1 MNKDIENRIRGTI
14 LASACANSLG
24 GASLGLTRKEIMFA
38 GGLYGFHNFM
48 KALPK
53 SLLPDY
59 RPGDLLSDTLAALK
73 LSDSLI
79 ANHGT
84 FVAPDF
90 KQRLSELL
98 AEDDFLNYST
108 GAHCLLQLR
117 KLTDGEPIEA
127 ESDEDSSHV
136 SAAARAYPAGCLP
149 AGCDIAKIAVE
160 QARLSHPDDRVAA
173 AAAVLAR
180 SVSFF
185 VSGKRL
191 DDETSVRHYV
201 KEHFEIAAAIDER
214 FAEAWDDIAPDL
226 DYISPARELP
236 YSLINVDSHVTEAVP
251 TAVGIFLIFR
261 HNLEE
266 AVSAAAS
273 AGGDTDT
280 VAAIVGALSGA
291 YHGASAIPEHWLKQ
305 ISQRERLEAVA
316 DQLIALW
323 KP

>member
-1 MNKDIENRIRGTI
+1 MNNDIKDRIRGTI
-14 LASACANSLG
+14 LGSACGNSLG
-24 GASLGLTRKEIMFA
+24 GACLGLSRKEIMFA
-38 GGLYGFHNFM
+38 GGLYGFHHFM

-59 RPGDLLSDTLAALK
+59 QPGDLLADTLAALK
-73 LSDSLI
+73 LADSLI
-79 ANHGT
+79 ANHGSFNAT
-84 FVAPDF
+84 DF
-90 KQRLSELL
+90 KQKLAGLL
-98 AEDDFLNYST
+98 AEDDFLNSST
-108 GAHCLLQLR
+108 GAHCLLPLR
-117 KLTDGEPIEA
+117 RLSEE
-127 ESDEDSSHV
+127 ESQEIDNDSDSSHV

-149 AGCDIAKIAVE
+149 QEADVVKTATA

-173 AAAVLAR
+173 AAAVLAH
-180 SVSFF
+180 SVHRFIKGDRLCDENAVRQF
-185 VSGKRL
+185 VKQ
-191 DDETSVRHYV
+191 
-201 KEHFEIAAAIDER
+201 HFEIATAIDER

-226 DYISPARELP
+226 DYMLPASELP
-236 YSLINVDSHVTEAVP
+236 YSLVNVDSHVNEAVP

-266 AVSAAAS
+266 AVAAAAS
-273 AGGDTDT
+273 CGGDTDT

-316 DQLIALW
+316 AQLIALW